1 MKDIIRERLRS
12 CSATVLGVVLCCP
25 LLVTAAEEMAAADD
39 ALQALL
45 GALEQETKIATRTK
59 MNIDFVPGMVSVLYG
74 EDLLKRGVRDA
85 GEALSLVPGI
95 EQSISSDGTTL
106 VFVRG
111 IGSVFASGKIKVML
125 NGVAFNSTLSVATT
139 ALTIPTEQ
147 IERIELIRGPGSTIY
162 GEFAYS
168 GVVNVITRKEE
179 NQIFTRV
186 TDLGQNT
193 LGGVLTHGQPGEDWY
208 TSLSFSGT
216 NIKGDAVESG
226 PDVLRN
232 YPIPNV
238 TRAPG
243 ETNEKEEDR
252 ALILHT
258 DYQDFDLS
266 LQWSQVKSGDHFGI
280 NNALPG
286 DGQSLIRDVSMLAL
300 DLGWDFSV
308 SESLSGRARMGWL
321 DYKLDSGLH
330 QLFPPGFTQP
340 GFPPGPATTFFN
352 GMLASPNH
360 EERQHHVGVELN
372 FTGIDKH
379 DILLG
384 MDWYRTQQGD
394 VFAVRNYNAQT
405 LAPEP
410 LTKRTGADN
419 WLEEDLERRL
429 WAIFIQDQ
437 FAVNDHL
444 TLTAGVRFDSY
455 DDVGDATSPR
465 IAAVYQLSEKQILKA
480 QFARAFRP
488 PTFLETSTKNNPVVS
503 GNPDIESEFIDTY
516 ELGYIYNDGITIG
529 RVTAFYTDL
538 HDLIVVDT
546 SVLPPVYINS
556 GELHVMGVELE
567 YSRKLGRDLKFDGN
581 LTFTEAEN
589 EELEKR
595 VPDVASVLFNGGL
608 IYRLSP
614 QYNVAGQYRYVGKRN
629 RAPNDPREDLAA
641 YQTLDVT
648 VTAKDLFGGNVLRNL
663 AVRGGVKNIFDADV
677 VYPASLTNFGGSI
690 IPSYPEDYPRP
701 GREYWLQM
709 DVHF

>member
-1 MKDIIRERLRS
+1 MKAVVRGCLRRYG
-12 CSATVLGVVLCCP
+12 AAVAGAALFFP
-25 LLVTAAEEMAAADD
+25 ALLAASEEAPGSHD

-74 EDLLKRGVRDA
+74 EDLLDRGVRDA
-85 GEALSLVPGI
+85 GEALALIPGI
-95 EQSISSDGTTL
+95 ELSISSDGTML

-168 GVVNVITRKEE
+168 GVVNVITRKK
-179 NQIFTRV
+179 QDQLFARTS
-186 TDLGQNT
+186 DLGQTT
-193 LGGVLTHGQPGEDWY
+193 LGGLLTRGQPGEDWY

-226 PDVLRN
+226 PDVLRGT
-232 YPIPNV
+232 PI

-243 ETNEKEEDR
+243 ETNEKEENR

-266 LQWSQVKSGDHFGI
+266 LQWSQVKSGDHFGL

-286 DGQSLIRDVSMLAL
+286 NGQSLIRDVSMMSL
-300 DLGWDFSV
+300 DMGWNF
-308 SESLSGRARMGWL
+308 ELNNQLTGRARMGWL
-321 DYKLDSGLH
+321 DYKLESGLH

-340 GFPPGPATTFFN
+340 GFPPGPTTTFAN
-352 GMLASPNH
+352 GVLASPNH

-372 FTGIDKH
+372 YTGIDKH

-384 MDWYRTQQGD
+384 MDWYHTKQGD
-394 VFAVRNYNAQT
+394 VYAVRNYNAQT
-405 LAPEP
+405 FAPEP
-410 LTKRTGADN
+410 LSKRTGDEN
-419 WLEEDLERRL
+419 WLEEDLQRRL
-429 WAIFIQDQ
+429 WAIFVQDQ
-437 FAVNDHL
+437 FAMTDRL

-465 IAAVYQLSEKQILKA
+465 IAAVYQLAEKQILKV
-480 QFARAFRP
+480 QYARAFRP
-488 PTFLETSTKNNPVVS
+488 PTFLETSTKNNRVVS

-516 ELGYIYNDGITIG
+516 EMGYIYNDGITIG
-529 RVTAFYTDL
+529 RATVFYTDL
-538 HDLIVVDT
+538 HDLIVVET
-546 SVLPPVYINS
+546 SPSSVPKYINS
-556 GELHVMGVELE
+556 GELHVMGMELE
-567 YSRKLGRDLKFDGN
+567 YSRKIGRDLKFDGN
-581 LTFTEAEN
+581 VTLIEAEN

-595 VPDVASVLFNGGL
+595 VPGVASVLMNAGI
-608 IYRLSP
+608 IYRLNRQFS
-614 QYNVAGQYRYVGKRN
+614 VAGQYRYVGERE
-629 RAPNDPREDLAA
+629 RAPGDPRDNLKS
-641 YQTLDVT
+641 YQTVDVT
-648 VTAKDLFGGNVLRNL
+648 LTAKNLIGNDGLRNL
-663 AVRGGVKNIFDADV
+663 SLRGGVKNLFDDDV
-677 VYPASLTNFGGSI
+677 VYPASLTNFNSVE